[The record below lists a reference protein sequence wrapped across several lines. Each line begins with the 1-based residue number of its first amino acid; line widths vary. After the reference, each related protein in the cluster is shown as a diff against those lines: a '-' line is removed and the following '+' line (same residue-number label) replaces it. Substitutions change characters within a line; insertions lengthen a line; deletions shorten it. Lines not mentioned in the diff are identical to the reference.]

1 MRKKQLLACL
11 VSLLVFLSFPALGP
25 AADRAGGYGQIR
37 ALEQR
42 GVEVTA
48 LKNRFLT
55 HVLDAYQVPYERNP
69 DGMVVRIQVE
79 SLWHRIEAVEIV
91 PVALREGETL
101 DVTGHE
107 IFFYTDGGV
116 FHIVTPLTAR

>member
-1 MRKKQLLACL
+1 MRKKLLLACF
-11 VSLLVFLSFPALGP
+11 VSLFAFLSFPALGP
-25 AADRAGGYGQIR
+25 AAGPADGYGQIR
-37 ALEQR
+37 ALERR

-55 HVLDAYQVPYERNP
+55 RVLDTYQVPYERNP
-69 DGMVVRIQVE
+69 DGMVVRIRVE
-79 SLWHRIEAVEIV
+79 NLWHRIEAVEIV
-91 PVALREGETL
+91 PVALAEGQTL

-116 FHIVTPLTAR
+116 FHIVTPLAAR

>member
-1 MRKKQLLACL
+1 MRKKLLLACL
-11 VSLLVFLSFPALGP
+11 VSLFVCLSFPALAP
-25 AADRAGGYGQIR
+25 AADRADGYGQIR

-79 SLWHRIEAVEIV
+79 NLWHRIEAVEIV
-91 PVALREGETL
+91 PVALPEEK
-101 DVTGHE
+101 
-107 IFFYTDGGV
+107 
-116 FHIVTPLTAR
+116 AWM

>member
-1 MRKKQLLACL
+1 MRKKLLLACL
-11 VSLLVFLSFPALGP
+11 VSLFVCLSFPALAP
-25 AADRAGGYGQIR
+25 AADRADGYGQIR